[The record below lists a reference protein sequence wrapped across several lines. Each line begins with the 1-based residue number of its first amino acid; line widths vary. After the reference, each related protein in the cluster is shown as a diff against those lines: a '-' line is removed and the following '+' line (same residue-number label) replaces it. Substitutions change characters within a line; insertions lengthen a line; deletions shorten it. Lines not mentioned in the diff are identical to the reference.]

1 MRAWPVMTDG
11 ACAYLRC
18 NSAHTCSTVTDE
30 RATKC
35 PLAAASAISARS
47 ARAFLLRWVPAT
59 GLASFPRRWAE
70 SGVHRDLVPDKAS
83 AGSPVGIEKL
93 PDLWRQL
100 AASEELEQAPRL
112 EARWVERA
120 AEARV
125 RRDLLAQ
132 QITDEESTATL
143 RRRSQIAHR
152 REAGA
157 NIAAQ
162 VMAGTA
168 HAVLTET
175 HRPLGHRNHPP
186 VETRI
191 RQPRRVAAAT

>member
-1 MRAWPVMTDG
+1 MTDG

-30 RATKC
+30 RATK
-35 PLAAASAISARS
+35 
-47 ARAFLLRWVPAT
+47 
-59 GLASFPRRWAE
+59 
-70 SGVHRDLVPDKAS
+70 
-83 AGSPVGIEKL
+83 
-93 PDLWRQL
+93 
-100 AASEELEQAPRL
+100 
-112 EARWVERA
+112 
-120 AEARV
+120 EARV

-175 HRPLGHRNHPP
+175 HRPPGHRNHPP